1 MEKITSISKMIG
13 KAKGK
18 YEAEKKEN
26 KALSETVT
34 AYTDEADFIIEKINA
49 KYIKEKSISLLER
62 EIQQL
67 LTKLKFKTFS
77 YTIKQ

>member
-1 MEKITSISKMIG
+1 
-13 KAKGK
+13 
-18 YEAEKKEN
+18 
-26 KALSETVT
+26 VT
-34 AYTDEADFIIEKINA
+34 AYTDEADYIIEKINA
-49 KYIKEKSISLLER
+49 KYIKEKSLSLLER